1 MTDFT
6 AVDAALARRIENEE
20 LPGASYAVVRG
31 DEVIARNFIGWADR
45 EAREPIGQQHLFRI
59 FSNTKLVTS
68 CAALQL
74 LEQGRFTLDDDIGD
88 HIPALKNLRVLKP
101 GATTLDDTEPARE
114 PVRIRHLLTH
124 TSGLSY
130 WFLDPNHALSKAYVS
145 AGIADAQLTL
155 AQQMERLGTLPLL
168 FQPGTQWNYSVSTDV
183 VGALIEVLSGQTID
197 QYFRQHIFEPLGMHD
212 TFFVVPPEKAQRLAR
227 LYVGD
232 LVTPLKPGLKRADHL
247 PWADAYVKPVPR
259 LNPGGGLVS
268 SLDDYTTLLRAL
280 LAGGRGILRPGSM
293 PLVFDNQLPQGM
305 WVGLPPVGPL
315 AGRGHSYA
323 ASTGVFASSEDPARV
338 PGEIQWGGMAGTQ
351 WWISPRDN
359 LAAVFMTQRYFG
371 SGLPFWP
378 EFKLNVLAALGA
390 AG

>member
-1 MTDFT
+1 MDTTRIDT
-6 AVDAALARRIENEE
+6 ALQRRIANEE
-20 LPGASYAVVRG
+20 LPGACYTIVRG
-31 DEVIARNFIGWADR
+31 DEIIASNFMGWADR
-45 EAREPIGQQHLFRI
+45 EAGEPIGEQHLFRI

-74 LEQGRFTLDDDIGD
+74 LEQGRFSLDDDIGD

-101 GATTLDDTEPARE
+101 GATTLDDTEPTRE

-130 WFLDPNHALSKAYVS
+130 WFIDPNHVLSKAY
-145 AGIADAQLTL
+145 AANGIADSKLTL

-183 VGALIEVLSGQTID
+183 VGALIQVLSGLPID
-197 QYFRQHIFEPLGMHD
+197 QYFQQHIFEPLGMHD
-212 TFFVVPPEKAQRLAR
+212 TFFVVPPEKAHRLAR
-227 LYVGD
+227 MYVGD

-247 PWADAYVKPVPR
+247 PWPDAYIKPVPR

-268 SLDDYTTLLRAL
+268 SLGDYTTLLRAL
-280 LAGGRGILRPGSM
+280 LAGGRGILKPETM
-293 PLVFDNQLPQGM
+293 PLVLDNQLPEGL
-305 WVGLPPVGPL
+305 WVGLPPEGPL

-323 ASTGVFASSEDPARV
+323 ASVGVFPSAEDPSRV
-338 PGEIQWGGMAGTQ
+338 AGEIQWGGLAGTQ

-359 LAAVFMTQRYFG
+359 VAAVLMTQRYFG

-378 EFKLNVLAALGA
+378 EFKLNVMDALRTA
-390 AG
+390 